1 MTVVFDTNVVVRA
14 IFWPRSTDR
23 RALVGLARRQ
33 WRVAVSAS
41 LFDEYERVSGALRTE
56 RFPQINPAGALA
68 WIRIKSWWVEPASLG
83 KPRSRDPKDDPVLA
97 TAVTAGAAY
106 LVAGDRDLLDL
117 GKPFGIAIV
126 TPAEFLRWLEPRH

>member
-1 MTVVFDTNVVVRA
+1 MIVVFDINTIVRA

-33 WRVAVSAS
+33 FFAAVSPS
-41 LFDEYERVSGALRTE
+41 VLDEYERVARVLQRE
-56 RFPQINPAGALA
+56 RFEDINPAGALA
-68 WIRIKSWWVEPASLG
+68 WLRIKCLWVEPAPLG
-83 KPRSRDPKDDPVLA
+83 KARSRDPEDEPVLA
-97 TAVTAGAAY
+97 TAVAARAEY

-126 TPAEFLRWLEPRH
+126 TSAEFLRRIEPVH